1 MMEFDA
7 SLVQEFVAES
17 QEHLA
22 SIEEDFLALE
32 QQADNP
38 DKELIGK
45 VFRAIHSTKGAAGC
59 LGFTHIAELSHVM
72 ETLLDMMR
80 DGEIKP
86 EACYVDALLAGVD
99 HLNRM
104 LADIDNSGEVD
115 TEEISETLRNLIQ
128 SGATDETR
136 VAMATPVPLADSEG
150 VDLGFVLSRFR
161 LERIPDELRFLYLLS
176 FDLNELMAGNGPTPV
191 TLSRDLIS
199 VGQILD
205 ARLDSPAEDL
215 RSPLD
220 KHPLQID
227 LLLATGLAQDA
238 VALVTGLAPTQ
249 ILRVTRDEV
258 LAHAMQQSEAAEA
271 TPAPAPAKTAVASK
285 AEKAAAPAM
294 EQAAKPKPKETPA
307 PAKSAKKK
315 TTTAP
320 VAAAAAAAPAGGNG
334 VKKEGDNGGDLIR
347 IPVALLNQ
355 LMTLAGEL
363 VLVRNQQ
370 LLHVNR
376 DDAVARG
383 IAQRLDLVTTEL
395 QEMIMRTRMQP
406 VGNIF
411 GKVPRIIRDLS
422 RKLNKKIELQITGN
436 EVELDKTIL
445 ESLTDPLT
453 HLVRNCCDHAIEVP
467 AERRAAGKPE
477 TGLVRLDAFHEGGQI
492 NILIRDDGKGL
503 DTEVLKAKAL
513 ERELFSE
520 AELEAMSERELQN
533 LITLPGF
540 STAKEVSD
548 VSGRGVGMDVVRA
561 SLEKLGGTLEIQ
573 SELGQGTT
581 MHLRLPLTLAII
593 PCLVVVV
600 QGERYAIPQVNL
612 EELVRLYDDD
622 VRTTIE
628 CADGQEVYRL
638 RDRLLPMVRLGEVL
652 ERAYTFDATVSA
664 NIAQK
669 YRQQQTERTP
679 GTHQALSFAVVKVG
693 DRRFGLI
700 VDEVLGTEEIV
711 VKPMH
716 GILKS
721 LSIYSGA
728 TVLGDGRVALI
739 LDIEGVAT
747 HAGID
752 QQSSEDAQA
761 SELRHWQDVQTV
773 LLFKSGGAEQYA
785 VALPLVKRIERIP
798 LSAIEQVAN
807 REFITIDDMST
818 LIMRLDQVLP
828 VTSQIEGNEAYLLL
842 PKHSPRPFG
851 ILVNQIVDIV
861 ETPLELNVD
870 SYQEEGLLG
879 TAIVRDH
886 MTLFLDL
893 FALIE
898 RFQPDWFGEHSGVK
912 RDQKVLLVEDTS
924 FFRQLVRSYL
934 EGLGFDVETA
944 QDGVEGLARLDQG
957 RYDLVVSDL
966 EMPRM
971 DGWEFVRQLRGRD
984 ELAQL
989 PVIALTALD
998 SETDREQAFAAGF
1011 DGYEVKLD
1019 RERLLT
1025 CIQQHLAHPHQLG
1038 ERA

>member
-32 QQADNP
+32 QQVDDP
-38 DKELIGK
+38 DMELIGK

-86 EACYVDALLAGVD
+86 ETVYVDALLAGVD

-104 LADIDNSGEVD
+104 LADINKSSEVD
-115 TEEISETLRNLIQ
+115 TEEIRKLLSSLIQ
-128 SGATDETR
+128 SGATAEAR

-161 LERIPDELRFLYLLS
+161 LERIPDELRFLYLLR
-176 FDLNELMAGNGPTPV
+176 FDLNELMAGNGTTPV
-191 TLSRDLIS
+191 TLSRDLVS

-205 ARLDSPAEDL
+205 ARLESPAEDL
-215 RSPLD
+215 SKPLD
-220 KHPLQID
+220 KHPLQLD

-249 ILRVTRDEV
+249 VLRVTRDEV
-258 LAHAMQQSEAAEA
+258 LAHARGAQEE
-271 TPAPAPAKTAVASK
+271 P
-285 AEKAAAPAM
+285 
-294 EQAAKPKPKETPA
+294 
-307 PAKSAKKK
+307 
-315 TTTAP
+315 
-320 VAAAAAAAPAGGNG
+320 AAAAASEAPPQKAARAKAEQPPTAAVSGKKAGKKTKTAASTSSSTTTKA
-334 VKKEGDNGGDLIR
+334 VAKEGDCNGNDLIR
-347 IPVALLNQ
+347 IPVGLLNR

-376 DDAVARG
+376 DDALARG

-422 RKLNKKIELQITGN
+422 RKLGKKIELQISGN

-445 ESLTDPLT
+445 ESLTDPLV
-453 HLVRNCCDHAIEVP
+453 HLVRNCCDHAIEQP
-467 AERRAAGKPE
+467 EERRAANKPE
-477 TGLVRLDAFHEGGQI
+477 TGLVRLDAYHEGGQI

-503 DTEVLKAKAL
+503 NTEVLKAKAL
-513 ERELFSE
+513 EREMFSE

-600 QGERYAIPQVNL
+600 GGERYAIPQVNL

-622 VRTTIE
+622 VRDTIE

-652 ERAYTFDATVSA
+652 
-664 NIAQK
+664 
-669 YRQQQTERTP
+669 
-679 GTHQALSFAVVKVG
+679 
-693 DRRFGLI
+693 
-700 VDEVLGTEEIV
+700 
-711 VKPMH
+711 
-716 GILKS
+716 
-721 LSIYSGA
+721 
-728 TVLGDGRVALI
+728 
-739 LDIEGVAT
+739 
-747 HAGID
+747 
-752 QQSSEDAQA
+752 
-761 SELRHWQDVQTV
+761 
-773 LLFKSGGAEQYA
+773 
-785 VALPLVKRIERIP
+785 
-798 LSAIEQVAN
+798 
-807 REFITIDDMST
+807 
-818 LIMRLDQVLP
+818 
-828 VTSQIEGNEAYLLL
+828 
-842 PKHSPRPFG
+842 
-851 ILVNQIVDIV
+851 
-861 ETPLELNVD
+861 
-870 SYQEEGLLG
+870 
-879 TAIVRDH
+879 
-886 MTLFLDL
+886 
-893 FALIE
+893 
-898 RFQPDWFGEHSGVK
+898 
-912 RDQKVLLVEDTS
+912 
-924 FFRQLVRSYL
+924 
-934 EGLGFDVETA
+934 
-944 QDGVEGLARLDQG
+944 
-957 RYDLVVSDL
+957 
-966 EMPRM
+966 
-971 DGWEFVRQLRGRD
+971 
-984 ELAQL
+984 
-989 PVIALTALD
+989 
-998 SETDREQAFAAGF
+998 
-1011 DGYEVKLD
+1011 
-1019 RERLLT
+1019 
-1025 CIQQHLAHPHQLG
+1025 
-1038 ERA
+1038 